1 MNLRAF
7 FNIPQKVWKN
17 VVFVFPIF
25 TFSVGFAQNAN
36 FRESKVPYEI
46 KFADVT
52 FQLNDVTRFIM
63 SQEVAAFS
71 KNQETKSEYLK
82 KLSLVLPMV
91 EPIVKKANVPNDF
104 KYLTIY
110 NRFQKSLVSSVLL
123 EQGVYWCLDVDKAK
137 DVDLVIDEKVDE
149 RKHLVLASKGAMVCL
164 KRNQVLY
171 ENWGTTLFSHIA
183 SREVV
188 KLLETNRKWVGNYIV
203 LDSPAYSSLIQ
214 FLAFKWVLEAEF
226 NSYKNP
232 EPNIVY
238 EYKNGSGKSLNL
250 IAADLKVDP
259 KELLQSN
266 LWLKTNRVPEGDA
279 NILVVVPAA
288 KFNEIRVLDEMSKNV
303 GIQNMDLG
311 FPLITPN
318 PKISKGLGGMFYTI
332 NNLNGV
338 QAEMCDD
345 FVNLAYKANVTN
357 SQFLAYNDMTD
368 KDFLQIGQVYYI
380 ENKNDK
386 ATIPHHIVKNEET
399 LWEISQQ
406 YGVKL
411 SQLLKFNRMETVGRL
426 QRGRVIWMQSKRPK
440 NKPIEYIEIPLE
452 NKEEKPDRLKFDDE
466 LITQYVNSQDNE
478 KTEQKPEPVKEEEF
492 KSQVLTKNQEK
503 AVEEPVIVKEVKTNK
518 IENSKS
524 YSEELKDI
532 VPINRNSE
540 KGYVVHE
547 VKKGETLYRISVNY
561 KVSVDQLYRLN
572 NLKDNTIEIGDR
584 IIVKKY

>member
-357 SQFLAYNDMTD
+357 SQFLAFNDLTD

>member
-71 KNQETKSEYLK
+71 KNQETKSEYLR

-226 NSYKNP
+226 NSFKNP

-266 LWLKTNRVPEGDA
+266 LWLKSNRVPEGDA

-492 KSQVLTKNQEK
+492 KSQVLTKNSEK
-503 AVEEPVIVKEVKTNK
+503 LVEEPVIVKEVKTNK

-524 YSEELKDI
+524 YSEGLKDI